1 MKFSVFQMSRKGGRE
16 NNEDRMGYCYTRE
29 SGLFV
34 LADGM
39 GGHPEGE
46 VAAQMALQIV
56 AESYQKEAKPKVRDL
71 TSFLSSAVL
80 AAHHALVCYA
90 SDKGM
95 LDTPRTTIVALV
107 VQGNSA
113 TWVHCGDSRLYLV
126 RDGQLMARTADH
138 SFLEQRRGTMSS
150 LVYANR
156 NILYTCLGSP
166 TQPVLE
172 AAGPVQLHQG
182 DKILLCSDGLW
193 DCVREGDIVE
203 QLNRNSVSKAVPNL
217 VEQALRNA
225 GPRGDNV
232 SAIALEWETPDALE
246 STRNIS
252 TEDIPDGEF
261 ASTFQDSALG
271 LLEEELDDASIERS
285 IAEINEVIRRSA
297 AKKI

>member
-1 MKFSVFQMSRKGGRE
+1 MKFSVFQVSRKGGRE

-46 VAAQMALQIV
+46 VAAQLALQTV
-56 AESYQKEAKPKVRDL
+56 AERYQKEAKPKVRDIG
-71 TSFLSSAVL
+71 SFLSSTL
-80 AAHHALVCYA
+80 MAAHHALICYA

-95 LDTPRTTIVALV
+95 LDTPRTTIVAVV
-107 VQGNSA
+107 VQGNCA

-126 RDGQLMARTADH
+126 RDGELVARTQDH
-138 SFLEQRRGTMSS
+138 SFMEQHKASMSS
-150 LVYANR
+150 LAYANR

-166 TQPVLE
+166 TQPVLDTV
-172 AAGPVQLHQG
+172 GPVQLLQG

-193 DCVREGDIVE
+193 DSVREGDIVE
-203 QLNRNSVSKAVPNL
+203 QLSRNSVSQAVPNL

-225 GPRGDNV
+225 GARSDNV
-232 SAIALEWETPDALE
+232 SAIALEWETPNALE
-246 STRNIS
+246 SSRNIS

-261 ASTFQDSALG
+261 ASTFQDSGQVPA
-271 LLEEELDDASIERS
+271 EEDLDDASIERS

-297 AKKI
+297 ARKS

>member
-1 MKFSVFQMSRKGGRE
+1 MKFSVFQVSRKGGRQV
-16 NNEDRMGYCYTRE
+16 NEDRMGYCYTRE
-29 SGLFV
+29 SGLFI

-46 VAAQMALQIV
+46 VAAQSALQIV
-56 AESYQKEAKPKVRDL
+56 AEMYQAQAKPRVREVATFL
-71 TSFLSSAVL
+71 TTALL
-80 AAHHALVCYA
+80 AAHHALIRYA

-95 LDTPRTTIVALV
+95 LDTPRTTIVAVV
-107 VQGNSA
+107 VQGGCA

-126 RDGQLMARTADH
+126 RDGELTARTQDH
-138 SFLEQRRGTMSS
+138 SFMEQHKSGA
-150 LVYANR
+150 LAQNYANR

-166 TQPVLE
+166 TKPVLE
-172 AAGPVQLHQG
+172 VMGPVPLRQG

-193 DCVREGDIVE
+193 DSLRETDIVG
-203 QLNRNSVSKAVPNL
+203 QLSTLSVSQAVPNL
-217 VEQALRNA
+217 VEQALRHA
-225 GPRGDNV
+225 GARSDNV
-232 SAIALEWETPDALE
+232 SAIALEWETPDVEE

-271 LLEEELDDASIERS
+271 LMEDGLDDVSIERS

-297 AKKI
+297 ARKH